1 MRFFLIERV
10 IFLRLKEIRIERG
23 LKQKDIAE
31 ILNVQQGAI
40 SKYENGTVLLTQDLI
55 KLSIALE
62 VTPNDLLDFVEEY
75 KNYTEYL
82 ISLKKEDSS
91 S

>member
-1 MRFFLIERV
+1 MSIERM
-10 IFLRLKEIRIERG
+10 IFLRLKEIRIKRG
-23 LKQKDIAE
+23 LKQKDIAK

-40 SKYENGTVLLTQDLI
+40 SKYENGTVLLTQDQII

>member
-1 MRFFLIERV
+1 M
-10 IFLRLKEIRIERG
+10 IFLRLKEIRIKRG
-23 LKQKDIAE
+23 LKQKDIAK

-40 SKYENGTVLLTQDLI
+40 SKYENGTVLLTQDQII

-62 VTPNDLLDFVEEY
+62 VTPNDLLDFAEEY

-82 ISLKKEDSS
+82 ISLKKNERSN
-91 S
+91 

>member
-1 MRFFLIERV
+1 
-10 IFLRLKEIRIERG
+10 LRLKEIRIKRG
-23 LKQKDIAE
+23 LKQKDIAK

-40 SKYENGTVLLTQDLI
+40 SKYENGTVLLTQDQII

-75 KNYTEYL
+75 KNYTNYL
-82 ISLKKEDSS
+82 MSLKVNGKSN
-91 S
+91 

>member
-1 MRFFLIERV
+1 M
-10 IFLRLKEIRIERG
+10 RLKEIRIKRG
-23 LKQKDIAE
+23 LKQKDIAK

-40 SKYENGTVLLTQDLI
+40 SKYENGTVLLTQDQII

-75 KNYTEYL
+75 KNYTNYL
-82 ISLKKEDSS
+82 MSLKVNGKSN
-91 S
+91 

>member
-1 MRFFLIERV
+1 
-10 IFLRLKEIRIERG
+10 LRLKEIRIERG

>member
-1 MRFFLIERV
+1 M
-10 IFLRLKEIRIERG
+10 RLKEIRIERG

>member
-1 MRFFLIERV
+1 M
-10 IFLRLKEIRIERG
+10 IFLRLKEIRIKRG
-23 LKQKDIAE
+23 LKQKDIAR
-31 ILNVQQGAI
+31 ILDVQQGAI
-40 SKYENGTVLLTQDLI
+40 SKYENGTVLLTQDQII

-82 ISLKKEDSS
+82 LSLKMEDSKS
-91 S
+91 

>member
-1 MRFFLIERV
+1 M
-10 IFLRLKEIRIERG
+10 IFLRLKEIRIKRG
-23 LKQKDIAE
+23 LKQKDIAK

-40 SKYENGTVLLTQDLI
+40 SKYENGTVLLTQDQII

-75 KNYTEYL
+75 KNYTNYL
-82 ISLKKEDSS
+82 MSLKVNGKSN
-91 S
+91 